1 MAFVVLDGLFVIM
14 GALMLGFCLIVQNE
28 LKQDPTEGVEAARN
42 LFYSQF
48 PLEAG
53 IAASVFY
60 FITFAVSIPAIMTQ
74 SRGTLKL
81 TGYMVSVTAFV
92 SLIVGLIIWI
102 QTLKTRETFA
112 PLYIAQSAQVQ
123 SLMQTAFN
131 CCGYF
136 NSSSPAFVTSPICP
150 SPAAAALQRGCGNPI
165 ASFGNIHLDNIFTA
179 VFGMCGIGGLLV
191 MATACLLKDRKEQER
206 FRHIDEK
213 NGF

>member
-1 MAFVVLDGLFVIM
+1 MTT
-14 GALMLGFCLIVQNE
+14 NE
-28 LKQDPTEGVEAARN
+28 IPT
-42 LFYSQF
+42 
-48 PLEAG
+48 AG
-53 IAASVFY
+53 IANSAFY
-60 FITFAVSIPAIMTQ
+60 FVTFAVSIPAIMTQ

-81 TGYMVSVTAFV
+81 TGYMVSVTSFF

-102 QTLKTRETFA
+102 QTLNTRNSFA
-112 PLYIAQSAQVQ
+112 PLWTAQPANVQ
-123 SLMQTAFN
+123 SLMQTAFG

-136 NSSSPAFVTSPICP
+136 NSSSPAFITSPVCP
-150 SPAAAALQRGCGNPI
+150 SPAAAALQRGCASQI
-165 ASFGNIHLDNIFTA
+165 ASYGNIHLDNIFTA